1 VADDPRG
8 EVAIEVGRRLDQALV
23 GSQGLVAHVSAQEGG
38 ITDVETHLA
47 VLNLTVKT
55 IGECV
60 ELLAAEI
67 DRLKEHTHPATA
79 R

>member
-8 EVAIEVGRRLDQALV
+8 ELADEVGRRLDQALA
-23 GSQGLVAHVSAQEGG
+23 GSQGLVAHVSADEGG
-38 ITDVETHLA
+38 ITDVETQLA

-55 IGECV
+55 IGGCV

-67 DRLKEHTHPATA
+67 DSLKQHTHPPTG
-79 R
+79 